1 MSCGQGALCSL
12 GDCSS
17 EPFLHIFPF
26 QGVEGGRAQNR
37 ARCDCWPVAVL
48 CDSCQSLDGALEHLR
63 RTFRLSHNG
72 ASLFVWAA
80 AARFF
85 SLNPDSDPYQWLQ
98 LTYHFCTLCRT
109 DKRMLSEMCTHMVFL
124 FRLRLP
130 HFTRLKFIRYACIL
144 GLIKSRHSQLKYV
157 SIPTAFKTFAFSS
170 VDH

>member
-1 MSCGQGALCSL
+1 M

-109 DKRMLSEMCTHMVFL
+109 DKRMLSEMCIHMVCLFL
-124 FRLRLP
+124 LRLP
-130 HFTRLKFIRYACIL
+130 HFPRLKFIRYACIL

-157 SIPTAFKTFAFSS
+157 LIPIAFRTFSSSS